1 MKYIPYGRQDVTEK
15 DINEVTKVLRSD
27 FLTQGPKVEEFEN
40 PNNDELVLYYAPW
53 CGATVAFVPEWNRMK
68 DLIKESGLNIPTRE
82 VDCEPTDANGKASLN
97 PVCDVEK
104 ITGYPTIKKV
114 KSDGS
119 SSKEFVGMR
128 KAEEITRFFQ
138 ETQL

>member
-1 MKYIPYGRQDVTEK
+1 MTFYMLIITGIILVLVLMCMNQSSINQKYA
-15 DINEVTKVLRSD
+15 
-27 FLTQGPKVEEFEN
+27 KVEGFEN

-53 CGATVAFVPEWNRMK
+53 CGETVAFIPEWNRMK

-97 PVCDVEK
+97 SICDVEK
-104 ITGYPTIKKV
+104 IEGYPTIKKV
-114 KSDGS
+114 KADGS
-119 SSKEFVGMR
+119 SSKEFVGLR

-138 ETQL
+138 ETPL